1 MFLLASFIAISS
13 SAVQRSTSL
22 SSEMLDSV
30 EGVVWVDVLTMVG
43 LEDTT
48 VREMVCSEEDMMQVG
63 KVREEVVENR

>member
-13 SAVQRSTSL
+13 SAVQGSTSL
-22 SSEMLDSV
+22 SSEMSDSV
-30 EGVVWVDVLTMVG
+30 EGVVWVDALTMVG

>member
-1 MFLLASFIAISS
+1 
-13 SAVQRSTSL
+13 
-22 SSEMLDSV
+22 MLDSV